1 MRYLAVGHERVG
13 AVGRSIPDVQ
23 AVSKA
28 TGALRFLQD
37 ISVPGMLHASMVLA
51 GRPYAAVRRV
61 SVSKALSVEG
71 VVAVATSQDVPGRNR
86 IGLIVDDQPLFADR
100 MVRYEADCVAI
111 VGGEDVGAA
120 SRAAALVEIEY
131 DDMPPVTTLAD
142 AKDPSSPPIHDS
154 GKIAVERDLIK
165 GDISEGESR
174 SDFLVELEL
183 ESPVQEHAYLE
194 PLGALAVPLPEGG
207 IDIMVPGQCP
217 FYVRDAVARCL
228 RLPLSMV
235 RVIQLPMGG
244 GFGGREDVPSE
255 ICARL
260 AVLACKSGRPARLLL
275 TREEDLIY
283 SSKRHPMQMEYRM
296 GCDSQG
302 KLTFADIKIDA
313 DVGAYATLSPIVLF
327 RSSVH
332 AAGPYEIPNVRVRT
346 RGYYTNTVPKGAMRG
361 FGTPQVVFACESL
374 IEELAGRAGLDPLE
388 FRIRNA
394 LRAGGRT
401 ATGQVL
407 DDSCGFAESL
417 SMAKEMIGDDRD
429 WYKPREKGNH
439 VLAAKGVASMFYGV
453 SLGAAGRTLDRGSA
467 KVEVLK
473 DGSVSVFIGCTDMG
487 QGALTVLSQIAA
499 EAFGIGHERI
509 SVKRVDTSIVPD
521 SGPTVASRTTVVS
534 GNAIVDA
541 CDKIKR
547 RMQQV
552 GVSIIGAGAVY
563 DSSAGGVISKG
574 NGTRLPF
581 NEIVRECVSRRVDL
595 AATGWY
601 VVPDCRLDEET
612 GQGKAY
618 HVYSYATDLAE
629 VEVDIE
635 IGRVRVTSFV
645 AIHDS
650 GTIMNPLTAA
660 GQVEGGVV
668 QGMGLAIH
676 EGFSQIEGR
685 VQSRDLSTYLIPTA
699 VDVCDDI
706 RVRFVE
712 RASADGPFGAKGLG
726 EPAIIP
732 VASAIANAVSN
743 AVGVRVRKLPVDRHW
758 ISRTAARHRP
768 ESA

>member
-1 MRYLAVGHERVG
+1 MIHERVG
-13 AVGRSIPDVQ
+13 AVGRSIPDVHG
-23 AVSKA
+23 VSKA
-28 TGALRFLQD
+28 RGALRFLQD
-37 ISVPGMLHASMVLA
+37 ISIPGMLHASMVLA
-51 GRPYAAVRRV
+51 GRPYAAIKRI
-61 SVSKALSVEG
+61 SMGKALSVEG
-71 VVAVATSQDVPGRNR
+71 VVAVATGQDVPGRNR

-100 MVRYEADCVAI
+100 MVRYEADCIAI
-111 VGGEDVGAA
+111 VGGEDARAA
-120 SRAAALVEIEY
+120 SRAAALVEVEY
-131 DDMPPVTTLAD
+131 DDMRPVTTLAV
-142 AKDPSSPPIHDS
+142 AKAAGSSPIHNTS
-154 GKIAVERDLIK
+154 KIAVRRDIIK
-165 GDISEGESR
+165 GDISEGESK
-174 SDFLVELEL
+174 SDFLVELEFQ
-183 ESPVQEHAYLE
+183 SPVQEHAYLE
-194 PLGALAVPLPEGG
+194 PLGGLAVPLPEGG
-207 IDIMVPGQCP
+207 MDIMVPGQCP

-228 RLPLSMV
+228 GLPLSMI

-260 AVLACKSGRPARLLL
+260 AVLAWKSGRPARLLL

-283 SSKRHPMQMEYRM
+283 SSKRHPMQMRYRM
-296 GCDSQG
+296 GCDG
-302 KLTFADIKIDA
+302 KGNLTFADIEIDA

-332 AAGPYEIPNVRVRT
+332 AAGPYEIPNVRIKT

-361 FGTPQVVFACESL
+361 FGTPQVVFACESM
-374 IEELAGRAGLDPLE
+374 IEELARRAGLDPLE
-388 FRIRNA
+388 FRIKNA
-394 LRAGGRT
+394 LRAGSRT

-407 DDSCGFAESL
+407 DDSCGFADSL
-417 SMAKEMIGDDRD
+417 SMAKEMIGEDRD
-429 WYKPREKGNH
+429 WHRPRKKDKH
-439 VLAAKGVASMFYGV
+439 VLAAKGIASMFYGV

-487 QGALTVLSQIAA
+487 QGALTVLSQIAG
-499 EAFGIGHERI
+499 EAFGIGAELI
-509 SVKRVDTSIVPD
+509 SVKRVDTSVVPD

-541 CDKIKR
+541 CDKIKQ

-552 GVSIIGAGAVY
+552 GVSIIGPGAVY
-563 DSSAGGVISKG
+563 DTSAGGVVNRE

-581 NEIVRECVSRRVDL
+581 DEIVKECVSRRVDL
-595 AATGWY
+595 TATGWY

-618 HVYSYATDLAE
+618 HVYSFATDLAE

-635 IGRVRVTSFV
+635 IGRVQVTSFV

-650 GTIMNPLTAA
+650 GTIMNPLTAT

-676 EGFSQIEGR
+676 EQFSQIEGR
-685 VQSRDLSTYLIPTA
+685 VQCRDLSTYTIPTA

-706 RVRFVE
+706 KVRFVE

-743 AVGVRVRKLPVDRHW
+743 AVGVRVPNLPIDRRW
-758 ISRTAARHRP
+758 ISEIGRQHRP

>member
-1 MRYLAVGHERVG
+1 
-13 AVGRSIPDVQ
+13 
-23 AVSKA
+23 
-28 TGALRFLQD
+28 
-37 ISVPGMLHASMVLA
+37 MLHASMVLA
-51 GRPYAAVRRV
+51 GRPYAAVKRI

-71 VVAVATSQDVPGRNR
+71 VVAAATGQDVPGRNR

-100 MVRYEADCVAI
+100 MVRYEADCIAI
-111 VGGEDVGAA
+111 VGGEDARA
-120 SRAAALVEIEY
+120 LSRAAALVEAEY
-131 DDMPPVTTLAD
+131 DDMRPVTTLAA
-142 AKDPSSPPIHDS
+142 AKAPGSSPIHHT
-154 GKIAVERDLIK
+154 GKIAVKRDIIK
-165 GDISEGESR
+165 GDISEGESK
-174 SDFLVELEL
+174 SDFLVELEF

-228 RLPLSMV
+228 GLPLSMV

-260 AVLACKSGRPARLLL
+260 AVLAWKSGRPARLLL
-275 TREEDLIY
+275 SREEDLMY
-283 SSKRHPMQMEYRM
+283 SSKRHPMQMRYRM
-296 GCDSQG
+296 GCDG
-302 KLTFADIKIDA
+302 EGTLTFADIEIDA

-332 AAGPYEIPNVRVRT
+332 AAGPYEIPNVRVKT

-361 FGTPQVVFACESL
+361 FGTPQVVFACESM
-374 IEELAGRAGLDPLE
+374 IEELARRAGLDPLE
-388 FRIRNA
+388 FRIKNA
-394 LRAGGRT
+394 LRAGSRT
-401 ATGQVL
+401 ATDQVL
-407 DDSCGFAESL
+407 DDSCGFADSL
-417 SMAKEMIGDDRD
+417 LMAKEIIGEDRD
-429 WYKPREKGNH
+429 WYRPRQKDKH
-439 VLAAKGVASMFYGV
+439 VLAAKGIASMFYGV

-487 QGALTVLSQIAA
+487 QGALTVLSQIAG
-499 EAFGIGHERI
+499 EAFGIGPELI

-541 CDKIKR
+541 CDKIKQ

-552 GVSIIGAGAVY
+552 GISIIGAGTVY
-563 DSSAGGVISKG
+563 DSSAGGVVNREK
-574 NGTRLPF
+574 GTRLPF
-581 NEIVRECVSRRVDL
+581 DKIVKECVSRRVDL
-595 AATGWY
+595 TATGWY

-618 HVYSYATDLAE
+618 HVYSFATDLVE

-635 IGRVRVTSFV
+635 IGQVRVTSFV

-650 GTIMNPLTAA
+650 GTIMNPLSAT

-676 EGFSQIEGR
+676 EDFSQIEGR
-685 VQSRDLSTYLIPTA
+685 VQSRDLSTYMIPTA

-743 AVGVRVRKLPVDRHW
+743 AVGVRVPKLPIDRHW
-758 ISRTAARHRP
+758 ISEIRRPHRP